1 LKLETLDGK
10 LPENKKGVRIVTT
23 CHMKDKR
30 WQIALEVV
38 VAVVLTTNQF
48 KIFILI
54 IVFQLLEIKIVKIE
68 PHLII
73 FI

>member
-1 LKLETLDGK
+1 
-10 LPENKKGVRIVTT
+10 
-23 CHMKDKR
+23 MKDKR

-38 VAVVLTTNQF
+38 VAVELTTNQF

-68 PHLII
+68 PHLLI